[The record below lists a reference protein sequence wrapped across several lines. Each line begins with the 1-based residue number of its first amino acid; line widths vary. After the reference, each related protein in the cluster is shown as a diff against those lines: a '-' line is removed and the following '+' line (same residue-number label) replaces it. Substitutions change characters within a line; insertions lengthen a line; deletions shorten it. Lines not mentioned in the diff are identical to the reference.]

1 MSLNLQPG
9 QILPNSIYQP
19 TQPSHS
25 PPEFSRGA
33 HPPSHGSRT
42 PRGPVE
48 PGHGHETATAGP
60 PLRRNQTLPAT
71 GLAQSPPGH
80 SYQVSPHVTSEV
92 LPYQRPYPTDSNVH
106 QPNPPPPRPV
116 DSVPSRSS
124 GRRRTSQMSRH
135 PSELPYASPPSY
147 SHPSQSTGVDYDNTR
162 YSPYADTSHNTG
174 PPSQIAPVVSIAPPS
189 APATPIEHRF
199 SHTLYLTNPDETT
212 GASGH
217 HTHGPPLPTAHE
229 MVHPS
234 GERRSERPRRSH
246 HASLYGGQPSPAGT
260 RLTDSEN
267 RRRSA
272 PRGSPP
278 NTTTT
283 PEQDSP
289 RRFEP
294 PSQTIAAINAQ
305 YVGTAPSTSS
315 SSRTSSSLA
324 PRHVPKRLVMPT
336 PLANTAETP
345 STPPPAAAFSRA
357 NTTGRPGQVLRKRD
371 PRGSMHRP
379 QRTQSF
385 PQQTVKSGI
394 FSMFRFGKGSK
405 PVVREVRMMEQPKV
419 GKGEQG
425 QPRVRIREEPRKLS
439 KRR

>member
-19 TQPSHS
+19 TQPSHF

-33 HPPSHGSRT
+33 HPPSHGSRA

-60 PLRRNQTLPAT
+60 PLRRNQTLPAAS
-71 GLAQSPPGH
+71 LAQSPPGQ
-80 SYQVSPHVTSEV
+80 SYQVSSPPVTSEV
-92 LPYQRPYPTDSNVH
+92 MPYQRPYPTDSNVH
-106 QPNPPPPRPV
+106 HPNPPPPRV

-135 PSELPYASPPSY
+135 PSELPPYTSLPSH
-147 SHPSQSTGVDYDNTR
+147 SHPSQPTGVDYDTTR
-162 YSPYADTSHNTG
+162 RSPYAG
-174 PPSQIAPVVSIAPPS
+174 PPSQIVPVASIAPPEE
-189 APATPIEHRF
+189 PATPVLEQRF

-212 GASGH
+212 GASDH
-217 HTHGPPLPTAHE
+217 RTHGHPLPTAPE

-260 RLTDSEN
+260 RPTDSEN

-278 NTTTT
+278 NPTTT

-289 RRFEP
+289 RRYEP

-305 YVGTAPSTSS
+305 YVGKAPSTSS

-336 PLANTAETP
+336 PLANTAESP
-345 STPPPAAAFSRA
+345 SPTPPPAAAFSHA
-357 NTTGRPGQVLRKRD
+357 NTGRPGQVLRKRD

-405 PVVREVRMMEQPKV
+405 PVVREVRMMEQPKA
-419 GKGEQG
+419 GMGEKG

>member
-19 TQPSHS
+19 TQPSHF

-33 HPPSHGSRT
+33 HPPSHGSRA

-60 PLRRNQTLPAT
+60 PLRRNQTLPAA
-71 GLAQSPPGH
+71 GLAQSPPGQ
-80 SYQVSPHVTSEV
+80 SFQVSPHVTSEV

-189 APATPIEHRF
+189 APATPVEHRF

-217 HTHGPPLPTAHE
+217 HTHGPPLPTAPE

-234 GERRSERPRRSH
+234 GERQSERPRRSH

-267 RRRSA
+267 RRRST

-305 YVGTAPSTSS
+305 YVGKLHPRLRHLALRQALRRGMSQSAWSCQRHLPTLPRLLRRHPRRSILACKYYWAA
-315 SSRTSSSLA
+315 RTSTA
-324 PRHVPKRLVMPT
+324 QARPT
-336 PLANTAETP
+336 RQYASAATY
-345 STPPPAAAFSRA
+345 SVIPP
-357 NTTGRPGQVLRKRD
+357 TDGEEW
-371 PRGSMHRP
+371 H
-379 QRTQSF
+379 
-385 PQQTVKSGI
+385 I
-394 FSMFRFGKGSK
+394 FY
-405 PVVREVRMMEQPKV
+405 V
-419 GKGEQG
+419 
-425 QPRVRIREEPRKLS
+425 
-439 KRR
+439 